1 MAKRPA
7 WTIENG
13 NVVCRDFDFVWN
25 GGFAVSQK
33 RKNINALHQAI
44 EAATGQKVLEISSK
58 GEVELG
64 TQLNAFNMKTDG
76 VYIENIFQSSKKYEN
91 GGPYLDLLNVEPKD
105 AKRDERHK
113 TSGRLVA
120 FVRNGEEWPLV
131 PKTAFYDYI
140 YVSALVENFGYRLD
154 LSEYQWFTDIEF
166 NPKKS
171 LNCQARAVA
180 IYKLIQEMNEVDW
193 LFDNFSAFLDSEVSW
208 SYFHSRYVKG

>member
-13 NVVCRDFDFVWN
+13 KVISNDFEFDWN
-25 GGFAVSQK
+25 PGFAVSQK
-33 RKNINALHQAI
+33 RKNIHNLHQAI
-44 EAATGQKVLEISSK
+44 LDETGNRALEISSK

-64 TQLNAFNMKTDG
+64 NQLSAFNMRTCG
-76 VYIENIFQSSKKYEN
+76 VYIENVFQSSKKYEN

-120 FVRNGEEWPLV
+120 FVRDGVEWPLE

-140 YVSALVENFGYRLD
+140 YVLTVIENFGCEMD
-154 LSEYQWFTDIEF
+154 LSQYQWFTDIEF
-166 NPKKS
+166 NPGKS
-171 LNCQARAVA
+171 INCQARAVA
-180 IYKLIQEMNEVDW
+180 IYKLILEKNVFEV
-193 LFDNFSAFLDSEVSW
+193 LNNKDSWIE
-208 SYFHSRYVKG
+208 FHKQYVKG

>member
-1 MAKRPA
+1 MANRPA

-13 NVVCRDFDFVWN
+13 NVVCRGFEFAWSA
-25 GGFAVSQK
+25 GFAVSQK
-33 RKNINALHQAI
+33 RKNINNLHEAI
-44 EAATGQKVLEISSK
+44 AVATGQRALEISSK

-64 TQLNAFNMKTDG
+64 NQLSAFNMMTDG
-76 VYIENIFQSSKKYEN
+76 VYIENIFQSSKRYEY

-113 TSGRLVA
+113 TSGRLAA
-120 FVRNGEEWPLV
+120 FVRDDVEWPLE

-140 YVSALVENFGYRLD
+140 YVSALVENFGHDLD

-180 IYKLIQEMNEVDW
+180 IYKLIQEMAAFEVI
-193 LFDNFSAFLDSEVSW
+193 NNKDSWIE
-208 SYFHSRYVKG
+208 FHKQHVEG

>member
-1 MAKRPA
+1 MAERPA

-13 NVVCRDFDFVWN
+13 EVVCRDFEFVWN

-33 RKNINALHQAI
+33 RRNINNLHQSI
-44 EAATGQKVLEISSK
+44 LNGTGNRALEISSK

-64 TQLNAFNMKTDG
+64 NQLSAFNMRTGG
-76 VYIENIFQSSKKYEN
+76 VYIENVFQSSKQYEN

-113 TSGRLVA
+113 TSGRLVT
-120 FVRNGEEWPLV
+120 FVRDGVEWPLE

-140 YVSALVENFGYRLD
+140 YVLTVIENFGCEMD
-154 LSEYQWFTDIEF
+154 LSQYQWFTDIEF
-166 NPKKS
+166 NPNKS

-180 IYKLIQEMNEVDW
+180 IYKLIKERAAFEVLNNKERW
-193 LFDNFSAFLDSEVSW
+193 IE
-208 SYFHSRYVKG
+208 FHKQYVKG

>member
-13 NVVCRDFDFVWN
+13 NVICKEFDFAWN

-44 EAATGQKVLEISSK
+44 GAVTSQKALEISSK

-64 TQLNAFNMKTDG
+64 NQLSAFNMKKDG
-76 VYIENIFQSSKKYEN
+76 IFIENIFQSSKKYEN
-91 GGPYLDLLNVEPKD
+91 GGPYLDLLDALPKD
-105 AKRDERHK
+105 AKRDERHHS
-113 TSGRLVA
+113 SGKLVA
-120 FVRNGEEWPLV
+120 FVKNGVEWALE

-140 YVSALVENFGYRLD
+140 YVLTVIENFGCELD

-166 NPKKS
+166 NPGKS
-171 LNCQARAVA
+171 INCQARAVA
-180 IYKLIQEMNEVDW
+180 IYKLIQEKAAFDVLNNKEVW
-193 LFDNFSAFLDSEVSW
+193 VE
-208 SYFHSRYVKG
+208 FHSKYVKA

>member
-13 NVVCRDFDFVWN
+13 KVVCREFDFVWN

-33 RKNINALHQAI
+33 RKNIKALHEAI
-44 EAATGQKVLEISSK
+44 GSATGHKALEISSK

-64 TQLNAFNMKTDG
+64 NQLSAFNMRTNG
-76 VYIENIFQSSKKYEN
+76 VFIENVFQSSKKYEN
-91 GGPYLDLLNVEPKD
+91 GGPYLDLLHVPPKD

-120 FVRNGEEWPLV
+120 FVKDGEEWPLE

-180 IYKLIQEMNEVDW
+180 IYKLIQERAAFEVLNDR
-193 LFDNFSAFLDSEVSW
+193 SAWIE
-208 SYFHSRYVKG
+208 FHTLHVNN